1 VPIREFIANN
11 IWLVMAAVASGGYFL
26 WPWIS
31 RGAGGGNEVGPMAA
45 VQLINRKNA
54 VVLDVREQGEF
65 NGGHISGAK
74 NFPVASIDKRASDL
88 KKYSNKPVLI
98 ACASGARSRAA
109 QGKLQKLGFED
120 LHILSGGLA
129 AWRQA
134 NLPVE
139 KS

>member
-1 VPIREFIANN
+1 
-11 IWLVMAAVASGGYFL
+11 
-26 WPWIS
+26 
-31 RGAGGGNEVGPMAA
+31 MAA

-88 KKYSNKPVLI
+88 KKYTNKPVLI

>member
-1 VPIREFIANN
+1 VSIGEFIGNN
-11 IWLVMAAVASGGYFL
+11 IWLVLAAVVSGGYFL

-31 RGAGGGNEVGPMAA
+31 RRASGVNDVGPIAA

-54 VVLDVREQGEF
+54 VVLDVQEEGEF

-74 NFPVASIDKRASDL
+74 NFPAASIEKRAGDL
-88 KKYSNKPVLI
+88 KKYANKPVLI
-98 ACASGARSRAA
+98 SCASGARSHVAYTALRK
-109 QGKLQKLGFED
+109 QGFQD
-120 LHILSGGLA
+120 LHVLSGGLG
-129 AWRQA
+129 AWKQA

>member
-65 NGGHISGAK
+65 NGGVLHKGNCRNWDLRIFTSYPGDSARGSRQIFRLRNHECRAK
-74 NFPVASIDKRASDL
+74 SSYVLYGVLSILPDGGPVA
-88 KKYSNKPVLI
+88 
-98 ACASGARSRAA
+98 C
-109 QGKLQKLGFED
+109 
-120 LHILSGGLA
+120 
-129 AWRQA
+129 RQIRY
-134 NLPVE
+134 
-139 KS
+139 

>member
-1 VPIREFIANN
+1 VPIGEFISNN
-11 IWLVMAAVASGGYFL
+11 IWLVLAALVSGGYFL

-31 RGAGGGNEVGPMAA
+31 RGTGGGNEVGPMAA

-74 NFPVASIDKRASDL
+74 NFPVASIEKRASEL
-88 KKYSNKPVLI
+88 KKYTKKPLLVS
-98 ACASGARSRAA
+98 CASGARSRTA
-109 QGKLQKLGFED
+109 QAQLRKLGFED
-120 LHILSGGLA
+120 IHILAGGLG

>member
-1 VPIREFIANN
+1 MPIREFIANN
-11 IWLVMAAVASGGYFL
+11 IWLVLVAVVSGGYFL

-31 RGAGGGNEVGPMAA
+31 RSAGGGSEVGPVAA

-65 NGGHISGAK
+65 NGGHISGSK
-74 NFPVASIDKRASDL
+74 NFPAASIEKRASDL

-98 ACASGARSRAA
+98 SCASGARSRAA
-109 QGKLQKLGFED
+109 YATLRKLGFED
-120 LHILSGGLA
+120 LHVLSGGLG
-129 AWRQA
+129 AWKQA

>member
-1 VPIREFIANN
+1 MPIREFITNN
-11 IWLVMAAVASGGYFL
+11 IWLVLAAVVSGGYFL

-31 RGAGGGNEVGPMAA
+31 RSAGGGNEVGPMAA

-54 VVLDVREQGEF
+54 VVFDVREQSEF

-74 NFPVASIDKRASDL
+74 NFPVASIEKRASDL
-88 KKYSNKPVLI
+88 KKYSSKPILI
-98 ACASGARSRAA
+98 SCASGARSRAA
-109 QGKLQKLGFED
+109 YAALRKLGFED
-120 LHILSGGLA
+120 LHVLSGGLG

>member
-1 VPIREFIANN
+1 MPIREFIANN
-11 IWLVMAAVASGGYFL
+11 IWLVLAAVASGGYFL

-31 RGAGGGNEVGPMAA
+31 RGAGGSNEVGPMAA

-74 NFPVASIDKRASDL
+74 NFPVASIEKRASDL
-88 KKYSNKPVLI
+88 KKYSSKPVLI
-98 ACASGARSRAA
+98 ACASGARSRSA
-109 QGKLQKLGFED
+109 QAKLHKLGFED
-120 LHILSGGLA
+120 LHILSGGLG
-129 AWRQA
+129 AWKQA

>member
-1 VPIREFIANN
+1 VSIGEFIGNN
-11 IWLVMAAVASGGYFL
+11 VWLVLAAVVSGGYFL

-31 RGAGGGNEVGPMAA
+31 RSAGGVSEVGPTAA

-74 NFPVASIDKRASDL
+74 NFPAASIEKRAGDL
-88 KKYSNKPVLI
+88 KKYTNKPVLI
-98 ACASGARSRAA
+98 SCATGARSRVAYSA
-109 QGKLQKLGFED
+109 LRKLGFED
-120 LHILSGGLA
+120 LHTLSGGLG
-129 AWRQA
+129 AWKQA

>member
-1 VPIREFIANN
+1 VPIGEFIRNN
-11 IWLVMAAVASGGYFL
+11 IWLVLAALASGGYFL

-31 RGAGGGNEVGPMAA
+31 RSAGGGNEVGPMAA

-74 NFPVASIDKRASDL
+74 NFPVASIEKRASDL
-88 KKYSNKPVLI
+88 KKYTNKTVLI
-98 ACASGARSRAA
+98 LCASGTRSRAA
-109 QGKLQKLGFED
+109 CAALRKMGFED
-120 LHILSGGLA
+120 VHVLSGGMA
-129 AWRQA
+129 AWKQA

>member
-1 VPIREFIANN
+1 MPIGEFIRNN
-11 IWLVMAAVASGGYFL
+11 IWLVLAALASGGYFL

-45 VQLINRKNA
+45 VQLINRRNA

-65 NGGHISGAK
+65 NAGHISGAK
-74 NFPVASIDKRASDL
+74 NFPVASIEKRASDL
-88 KKYSNKPVLI
+88 KKYAKKPVLVS
-98 ACASGARSRAA
+98 CASGSRSRAA
-109 QGKLQKLGFED
+109 SATLRKIGFED
-120 LHILSGGLA
+120 VHVLSGGIT
-129 AWRQA
+129 AWKQA

>member
-1 VPIREFIANN
+1 MSIGEFITNN
-11 IWLVMAAVASGGYFL
+11 IWLVLAAVVSGGYFL

-31 RGAGGGNEVGPMAA
+31 RRASGASEVGPTAA
-45 VQLINRKNA
+45 VQMINRKNA

-74 NFPVASIDKRASDL
+74 NFPAASIEKRAGDL

-98 ACASGARSRAA
+98 SCASGARSHVAYAA
-109 QGKLQKLGFED
+109 LRKLGFQD
-120 LHILSGGLA
+120 LHVLSGGLG
-129 AWRQA
+129 AWKQA

>member
-1 VPIREFIANN
+1 MPIGEFITNN
-11 IWLVMAAVASGGYFL
+11 IWLVLAALVSGGYFL

-45 VQLINRKNA
+45 VQMINHKNA

-65 NGGHISGAK
+65 DGGHISGAK
-74 NFPVASIDKRASDL
+74 NFPVASIEKRASDL
-88 KKYSNKPVLI
+88 KKYAKKPVLI
-98 ACASGARSRAA
+98 SCASGTRSRAA
-109 QGKLQKLGFED
+109 YAALRKLEFED
-120 LHILSGGLA
+120 LHVLSGGLG

-134 NLPVE
+134 NLPVV

>member
-1 VPIREFIANN
+1 
-11 IWLVMAAVASGGYFL
+11 MAAVVSGGYFL

-31 RGAGGGNEVGPMAA
+31 RRTGGVSEVGPMVA

-74 NFPVASIDKRASDL
+74 NFPAASIEKRAGDL
-88 KKYSNKPVLI
+88 KKYLKKTVLI
-98 ACASGARSRAA
+98 SCASGARSRTACAA
-109 QGKLQKLGFED
+109 LRKLGFED
-120 LHILSGGLA
+120 LHVLSGGLG
-129 AWRQA
+129 AWKQA